1 MESATSVQMLQ
12 ASSARRC
19 LGGFF
24 LVGLLVS
31 FLGAIMPA
39 WGYHLRSGLLTV
51 GNFFL
56 SMNIGMLASIK
67 GASYLL
73 SRRGIRAV
81 LLVGSVMACFGFI
94 YLALV
99 PPAASPWWRM
109 GGVFV
114 LGVSAGLLHT
124 AVFHAISPL
133 YARDAASTMNLAGVF
148 FGLGCLLTAVLVAS
162 AFYVYTVPSILLML
176 GLVPLFFAGT
186 FAKLGFGTIPLPRQ
200 PSLRE
205 AFRDFKS
212 PGAIL
217 FSLLL
222 FIQFGNEWS
231 IAGWLPLFVVQR
243 LGVSPASSL
252 KLLAFYWLSLL
263 VGRVAMQAVLPRV
276 RHGRLLV
283 VSGFSALLGCGIL
296 YFTDNLFGA
305 ASGVLFVGAGFAAIY
320 PLVAEM
326 IGGRFPYYHP
336 GFFNGIFS
344 FASTGGLL
352 APWTLG
358 IYAHFWGIRVVMLPV
373 VLGACAVF
381 LLAVMILIY
390 ARLTRAPETR
400 GLHT

>member
-1 MESATSVQMLQ
+1 MLQ
-12 ASSARRC
+12 ASSARKC
-19 LGGFF
+19 LGGSF
-24 LVGLLVS
+24 LVGLLVG
-31 FLGAIMPA
+31 FLGAIIPA
-39 WGYHLRSGLLTV
+39 WGYHMKPGFLTV

-81 LLVGSVMACFGFI
+81 LILASILACVGFV

-109 GGVFV
+109 AGIFL
-114 LGVSAGLLHT
+114 LGLSAGLMHT

-133 YARDAASTMNLAGVF
+133 YARDAAATMNLAGVF
-148 FGLGCLLTAVLVAS
+148 FGLGCLVTAVLVAG
-162 AFYVYTVPSILLML
+162 AFYVYTVPSILLL
-176 GLVPLFFAGT
+176 LALIPLFFAGICV
-186 FAKLGFGTIPLPRQ
+186 KSGFETIPLPRQ

-205 AFRDFKS
+205 TLRDFKS
-212 PGAIL
+212 PGALL

-231 IAGWLPLFVVQR
+231 IAGWLPLFLIQR
-243 LGVSPASSL
+243 LGVSPESSL
-252 KLLAFYWLSLL
+252 KLLSFYWLSLL
-263 VGRVAMQAVLPRV
+263 VGRIAMQAILPRV
-276 RHGRLLV
+276 RHLKLLV
-283 VSGFSALLGCGIL
+283 ASGFSALLGCAIL
-296 YFTDNLFGA
+296 FFTNSLFGA
-305 ASGVLFVGAGFAAIY
+305 ASGVLFVGAGFAVIY

-326 IGGRFPYYHP
+326 IGGRFPFYHP

-358 IYAHFWGIRVVMLPV
+358 IYAHLWGIRVVMLLPM
-373 VLGACAVF
+373 LGACAVF
-381 LLAVMILIY
+381 LLAVLIGIY
-390 ARLTRAPETR
+390 ARLTRIPEVR
-400 GLHT
+400 GAFT